1 MQDEFDLIDAYAN
14 NPDQKINH
22 TIPYEPRDPTIEA
35 IDLSLAANS
44 KIGVSRTRGHSTD
57 YNGETA

>member
-14 NPDQKINH
+14 NH

-57 YNGETA
+57 YNVETA